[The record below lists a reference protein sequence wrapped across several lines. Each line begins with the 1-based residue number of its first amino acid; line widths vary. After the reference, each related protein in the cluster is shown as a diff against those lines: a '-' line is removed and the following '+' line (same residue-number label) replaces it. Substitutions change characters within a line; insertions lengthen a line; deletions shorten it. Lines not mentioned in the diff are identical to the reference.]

1 MKESE
6 ITKLLSRSALATT
19 LDDEEL
25 AWVVRSG
32 DVEEVVGGTLLVEEG
47 SSSERLVILLDGQA
61 EIIGHDDNGDD
72 TRIAVLG
79 PGSMVGELGVIDKT
93 QRPTRARALRDSVVF
108 VLDRALVTDRVDRQG
123 VSGFERMRILAK
135 LFAARLR
142 DVEGELVKLR
152 GQQQALLDVLDG
164 ILSDP
169 EVLDGLIERDRSW
182 RREDLKEFKQKLQA
196 EWNF

>member
-6 ITKLLSRSALATT
+6 ITKLLSRSALATA

-25 AWVVRSG
+25 AWVVQSG
-32 DVEEVVGGTLLVEEG
+32 DVEEVASGTPLVEEG
-47 SSSERLVILLDGQA
+47 SSSERLVILLDGEA
-61 EIIGHDDNGDD
+61 EIISHDDNGVD

-79 PGSMVGELGVIDKT
+79 PGSMVGELGMIDNAR
-93 QRPTRARALRDSVVF
+93 RPTRFRTLRDSVVI

-142 DVEGELVKLR
+142 DVEGELDKLR

-169 EVLDGLIERDRSW
+169 EVLDGLIGRDRSW
-182 RREDLKEFKQKLQA
+182 RREDLNEFKQKLQA

>member
-93 QRPTRARALRDSVVF
+93 QRLTQARTLRDSVVF